1 MLKVS
6 FSSAE
11 TWPLDGLAWPT
22 GCSGLLQL
30 AALWLSRMSSD
41 LLVAMAAF
49 FEEEGGACWWIF
61 CSLDSVANTPW
72 LSVAAKY
79 RTP

>member
-41 LLVAMAAF
+41 LLVAMAF
-49 FEEEGGACWWIF
+49 FEEEGGAC
-61 CSLDSVANTPW
+61 
-72 LSVAAKY
+72 
-79 RTP
+79 